1 MENSSSFALEQT
13 YPLTVD
19 TPKLADG
26 VVRIISE
33 EQAEVHANR
42 YRWCAVAWTSF
53 VLAVLSGIS
62 VYILLQNM
70 EDYYDAYQCL
80 GLSLLFLL
88 LVLSLVG
95 VLFST
100 RACLKVQSVID
111 IVVPCCSRDG
121 SA

>member
-13 YPLTVD
+13 YQHTVD
-19 TPKLADG
+19 MSKLAHG
-26 VVRIISE
+26 TARMLSE
-33 EQAEVHANR
+33 EQAEVHTNR
-42 YRWCAVAWTSF
+42 HKWCAVAWTSI

-62 VYILLQNM
+62 VYVMLQNM

-95 VLFST
+95 VMFSA
-100 RACLKVQSVID
+100 RACLKMQSVID
-111 IVVPCCSRDG
+111 IVAPCCGRDG